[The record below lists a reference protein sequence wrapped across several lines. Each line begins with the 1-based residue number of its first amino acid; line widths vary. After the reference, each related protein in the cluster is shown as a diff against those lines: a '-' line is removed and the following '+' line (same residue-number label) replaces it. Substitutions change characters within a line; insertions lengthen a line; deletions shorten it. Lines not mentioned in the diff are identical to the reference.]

1 MSATLL
7 HAGAL
12 AWYIMAGIFYGANLT
27 LKTPAHTERAR
38 IFFLVAVTV
47 HTLAI
52 GVHCMLTRQSPFAS
66 ASGTLSVAAWAL
78 ALIFLPIEFRSR
90 MPSLGALA
98 APVCCLLL
106 FMALATSGAS
116 MAATAEMRRGI
127 VSMHVL
133 LIVFSFAFFALA
145 ACCAVLYVWQYGLLK
160 KHTRGAQFKRL
171 PPLEKVDSLA
181 YHLVAFALPMLTI
194 GLALG
199 IARAASLHN
208 NWLSD
213 PKTIMSFVAWV
224 VYGGYLTARTLGG
237 WRGTRLNYLLI
248 AGLAVTLALYFV
260 PSATHRFS

>member
-1 MSATLL
+1 MIVTLL
-7 HAGAL
+7 HAAAL
-12 AWYIMAGIFYGANLT
+12 AWYILAGVFYGANLT
-27 LKTPAHTERAR
+27 LKAPKHTERAR
-38 IFFLVAVTV
+38 LFFLIAFAV

-52 GVHCMLTRQSPFAS
+52 GAHCMLTRQSPFAS
-66 ASGTLSVAAWAL
+66 ASGTLSVASWAL

-106 FMALATSGAS
+106 FMGLVTLGTPL
-116 MAATAEMRRGI
+116 AATTELRRGI

-133 LIVFSFAFFALA
+133 LILFSFAFFALA

-160 KHTRGAQFKRL
+160 RHHNSAQFRKL
-171 PPLEKVDSLA
+171 PPLERVDSLA

-199 IARAASLHN
+199 MVRASSLPT
-208 NWLSD
+208 NWLVD
-213 PKTIMSFVAWV
+213 PKTIMSFVAWG
-224 VYGGYLTARTLGG
+224 VYTGYLSARSVGG
-237 WRGTRLNYLLI
+237 WRGARLNYLLI
-248 AGLAVTLALYFV
+248 AGLVVTLALYFI

>member
-12 AWYIMAGIFYGANLT
+12 VWYIFAGIFYGANLT
-27 LKTPAHTERAR
+27 IKAPAHTERAR
-38 IFFLVAVTV
+38 IFFLVAVAV

-52 GVHCMLTRQSPFAS
+52 GAHCMLTRQSPFAS

-98 APVCCLLL
+98 APFCCLLL
-106 FMALATSGAS
+106 FGALATSNAS

-127 VSMHVL
+127 VSVHVL

-160 KHTRGAQFKRL
+160 RHHNGGQFKKL

-199 IARAASLHN
+199 IMRATSLHN
-208 NWLSD
+208 NWIVD
-213 PKTIMSFVAWV
+213 PKTIVSIVLWA
-224 VYGGYLTARTLGG
+224 VYCIYLSARTIGG

-248 AGLAVTLALYFV
+248 AGLVVTLALYFV

>member
-7 HAGAL
+7 HACAL
-12 AWYIMAGIFYGANLT
+12 ALYIFAGIFYGANLT
-27 LKTPAHTERAR
+27 LKTPAYTKRAR
-38 IFFLVAVTV
+38 ILFLIAVAVHTV
-47 HTLAI
+47 AI
-52 GVHCMLTRQSPFAS
+52 GVHCLLARQSPFAS

-106 FMALATSGAS
+106 FAALAMSGAS
-116 MAATAEMRRGI
+116 MAATNEMRRGI

-160 KHTRGAQFKRL
+160 RRHQGSRFKLL
-171 PPLEKVDSLA
+171 PPLERVDSLA

-199 IARAASLHN
+199 MVRAASLHN
-208 NWLSD
+208 NWLAD
-213 PKTIMSFVAWV
+213 PKTIMSFVAWM
-224 VYGGYLTARTLGG
+224 VYGAYLTARTLCG